1 MVAGEGR
8 KHPVLFVQPNFAYL
22 EDWCGLHDIAWTNA
36 SDIMKDQRIIDR
48 IWKEIDGANAN
59 FGSWERVKKVY
70 LCDSLWTVEDGQL
83 TPTMKLRRKPILAM
97 YADGFEA
104 MYA

>member
-8 KHPVLFVQPNFAYL
+8 KHPVLFVQPNFVYL

-36 SDIMKDQRIIDR
+36 SDMLKDQRISDR
-48 IWKEIDGANAN
+48 IWKEIDEANAN
-59 FGSWERVKKVY
+59 FGSWERVKKMH
-70 LCDSLWTVEDGQL
+70 LCDTLWTVEDGQL